1 EALEQKQKMQIPA
14 FTTSQRAFHPLIPPS
29 LGINYTFRFK
39 PFSPPKHV
47 PIPFHSLPQTPVVK
61 AVTTHNEAVVVE
73 TGLSNGH
80 NEPRFIDIG
89 YVSGVHG
96 FRGDVRVKHNTDFPQ
111 LRFSTPGRRWLKQKG
126 MGGETVKEVE
136 LEEGREHSGQNCWII
151 KFRGIDSV
159 EKAKMLIGATLLV
172 TEEDKP
178 ELEDGEFYAHDLNG
192 MRVFMKENGQ
202 LLGTVINVF
211 NNGGNDLLQISLD
224 SSFDVL
230 DKNGKPKPEDIEAS
244 GQLLLLPFVEAIVP
258 DVDMNSREMHIT
270 PPKGLLELNLQ
281 FDDRSKKE
289 RRQLDWKERKKFQR
303 RLIAAKKK
311 LGEMDQRHVFHG
323 FQCGEKEQCSLLS
336 DQIVGVNSRL
346 LQDALQS
353 LEQPSK
359 RWNAAELVS
368 AVQEKRISTIHI
380 SEKSFLTGSKD
391 RVVRDIVN
399 MQEKGLELISKLHI
413 SERSS
418 LNESKDKL
426 VRSFM
431 NMEEKGLELISK
443 GKMAIVLLLNE
454 KENEGCVYDPDVVE
468 NEATETSTLP
478 VFQNLLRDHE
488 KFVKVKDRASVP
500 LILISS
506 AQQIQSV
513 RNLFARN
520 NHFAFDSE
528 KVFFLEE
535 EKLPVVRTS
544 PEGHNKY
551 KILMKSPWEILQ
563 SPVGP
568 GGFISLF
575 PKHNIADNLINM
587 GVEYVELCC
596 PCKTAVGGN
605 SLLLGL
611 VHSREA
617 KIGIQITPTK
627 ADPDENFDMILSMDF
642 VKKIT
647 KQIYKPQFDAIPKTN
662 SYVENVDEDW
672 ITVTS
677 ATPNSYELSCS
688 VYSFL
693 NACPLDKVCIVEVRE

>member
-1 EALEQKQKMQIPA
+1 MQIPA

-29 LGINYTFRFK
+29 LGINYTFPFK
-39 PFSPPKHV
+39 HA
-47 PIPFHSLPQTPVVK
+47 PIPFHSLTQTSAVK
-61 AVTTHNEAVVVE
+61 PITTHHEAVVV
-73 TGLSNGH
+73 
-80 NEPRFIDIG
+80 EPRFIDIG

-96 FRGDVRVKHNTDFPQ
+96 FQGDVRVKPNTDFPQ
-111 LRFSTPGRRWLKQKG
+111 LRFSTPGRRWLKMKV
-126 MGGETVKEVE
+126 MSGETVKEVE
-136 LEEGREHSGQNCWII
+136 LEKGREHSGQDCWII
-151 KFRGIDSV
+151 RFRGIDSV
-159 EKAKMLIGATLLV
+159 EEAKVLIGATLLV
-172 TEEDKP
+172 TEEDRP
-178 ELEDGEFYAHDLNG
+178 ELEDGEFYARDLNG

-211 NNGGNDLLQISLD
+211 NSGANDLLQISLD

-230 DKNGKPKPEDIEAS
+230 DKNGKPKAEEIEAS
-244 GQLLLLPFVEAIVP
+244 GQLVLVPFVEAIVP
-258 DVDMNSREMHIT
+258 DVDMSRREMHIT
-270 PPKGLLELNLQ
+270 PPKGLLELNFR

-289 RRQLDWKERKKFQR
+289 RRQLEWKERRKFQK

-311 LGEMDQRHVFHG
+311 LSEMDQQHVFHG
-323 FQCGEKEQCSLLS
+323 FQYGKKEEWSLLS
-336 DQIVGVNSRL
+336 DQIVGVNSKL
-346 LQDALQS
+346 LHDVFQS

-368 AVQEKRISTIHI
+368 AVQEKRIRTIHI

-391 RVVRDIVN
+391 QLVRNIVN

-413 SERSS
+413 SEKSS

-426 VRSFM
+426 AKSFIK
-431 NMEEKGLELISK
+431 MEEKGLELISK

-468 NEATETSTLP
+468 NEAAETSTLP
-478 VFQNLLRDHE
+478 VFQTLLSDHG
-488 KFVKVKDRASVP
+488 KFLKVKDRASVP
-500 LILISS
+500 LILVSS

-520 NHFAFDSE
+520 NHFGFDSE

-535 EKLPVVRTS
+535 EKLPVVRSS

-563 SPVGP
+563 SPVGL
-568 GGFISLF
+568 GGFVSLF
-575 PKHNIADNLINM
+575 SKHNIADNLINM

-596 PCKTAVGGN
+596 PCKTTVGGN
-605 SLLLGL
+605 SLLLGF
-611 VHSREA
+611 VNSREA
-617 KIGIQITPTK
+617 EIGIQISPTI
-627 ADPDENFDMILSMDF
+627 ADPGENFDMILSMDF
-642 VKKIT
+642 VKKLT
-647 KQIYKPQFDAIPKTN
+647 KQSYKLQFDAIPKTN
-662 SYVENVDEDW
+662 SYVENVEKDW

-677 ATPNSYELSCS
+677 STPNSYELYCS

-693 NACPLDKVCIVEVRE
+693 NACPLDKVCIVEVRD